1 MEYLRCLT
9 SICGFA
15 HKEEEVAVVPESLEQ
30 IMSQM
35 EFYFSP
41 SNVEKDSFM
50 KNQISLRDD
59 RFVPVSIFMTF
70 NKIKELNVTE
80 EEVLE
85 ACSFSMKL
93 DSDKELR
100 MIRSKLPFVPDPR
113 RKYKTIH
120 VEGLDKDETIASLSK
135 CFGALFPKQVMYI
148 EMRRKSLSPKEKVF
162 TGNANIELAT
172 EEIAR
177 IAVQKGIQYKGNLI
191 MPVLYSDFEL
201 TLKTKGKKK

>member
-9 SICGFA
+9 SICGFT
-15 HKEEEVAVVPESLEQ
+15 HKEEELAVVPESLEP

-80 EEVLE
+80 EEVL
-85 ACSFSMKL
+85 
-93 DSDKELR
+93 DKELR

-172 EEIAR
+172 EELAR